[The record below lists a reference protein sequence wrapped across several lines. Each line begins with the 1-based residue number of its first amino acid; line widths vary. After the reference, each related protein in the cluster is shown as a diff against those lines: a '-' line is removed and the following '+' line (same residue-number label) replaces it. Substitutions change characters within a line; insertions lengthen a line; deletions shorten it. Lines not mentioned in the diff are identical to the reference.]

1 MLIVRVDDNGAAQ
14 RAVAALREIEKQIPK
29 SIRDI
34 RRDAFKDAAKTAK
47 GNLGGGGS
55 LRGPI
60 ARGTKAAGAGD
71 ESSLISNKVVSPRGE
86 AYNLPAA
93 VNASNRYMVDS
104 YRKSYSSGWRHPLYG
119 NRSYWVTQQSP
130 SPGWFTNALAGLPKS
145 QTEAALLASELGKA
159 WKDVLEEAAEY
170 VAART

>member
-1 MLIVRVDDNGAAQ
+1 MLIVRVDDNGAAK
-14 RAVAALREIEKQIPK
+14 RAVAALREIERQIPK

-47 GNLGGGGS
+47 GNLGGGH

-60 ARGTKAAGAGD
+60 ARGTKAQSAGD
-71 ESSLISNKVVSPRGE
+71 ESSLISNKVDG
-86 AYNLPAA
+86 YNLPAA

-104 YRKSYSSGWRHPLYG
+104 YRKSYSSGWRHPVHG
-119 NRSYWVTQQSP
+119 NRNKWVTQQSP
-130 SPGWFTNALAGLPKS
+130 NPGWFTSVAEELPID
-145 QTEAALLASELGKA
+145 LGVK
-159 WKDVLEEAAEY
+159 WTDLLEEAAEY